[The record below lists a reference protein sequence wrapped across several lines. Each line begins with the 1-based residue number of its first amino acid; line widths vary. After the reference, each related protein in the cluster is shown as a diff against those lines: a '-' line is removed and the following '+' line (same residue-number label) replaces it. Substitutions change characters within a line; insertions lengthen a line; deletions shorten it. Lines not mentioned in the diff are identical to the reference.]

1 MIAVYTE
8 NHSRRIIKNTVLLI
22 GETGGTYIYQSALK
36 VNYGKLRTLLYT
48 VTLYILVTKIKQWVK
63 LLHEYGF
70 NVT

>member
-36 VNYGKLRTLLYT
+36 VNYGKLRTLVYT
-48 VTLYILVTKIKQWVK
+48 VT
-63 LLHEYGF
+63 
-70 NVT
+70 